1 MDMGVLPTGTV
12 TFLFTD
18 IEGSTRLLHKLGDGF
33 RELLSEHHRILRDAL
48 TRNGGVEV
56 GTEGD
61 AFFVAFDSVPNAV
74 NAAAQMQRALADY
87 RNRSGIEL
95 WVRMGLHTGEAELAG
110 DNYGGLDVH
119 RAARISD
126 SAHGGQVLLSA
137 ATAHQIQGAS
147 KLEEGIRLLDLGR
160 FRLKDLAEPEQLF
173 QLCVEGLRT
182 SFPPPTALGN
192 PLHLPP
198 QLDDFVER
206 DGEIRTI
213 QTLLDERRLVTL
225 TGPGGTGKTRL
236 ATEVGRLSADAF
248 PDGIF
253 FVELAAIFDF
263 SLVPSTIAG
272 ALALREE
279 GARPIVETVTD
290 YLAPKKILLILDN
303 FEQVVEAA
311 PLVSDL
317 LRAAPDLKVMVT
329 SRVSLLVSGEHEYPV
344 PPMALPD
351 PRRLP
356 DLDGLSVY
364 EAIDLFLKRAR
375 SVKPDFALTDDN
387 ARVVA
392 EICVK
397 LDGLPLAI
405 ELAAARTRLLSPN
418 EILTRL
424 DQSLSLL
431 SKPGRDVPQRQRTL
445 MDAIGWSYELLDPEL
460 QALFLKL
467 GIFRGGWTLDDVEA
481 VANPDGALGID
492 VIDGL
497 ESLISSSL
505 VRAWNADD
513 SQTWFVMLQ
522 TIREFALQTLADTG
536 EIQQLRMIHAGYFAD
551 LARKAEPEI
560 FVDDQD
566 WPDRLDLEHDNLRA
580 ALQRF
585 IDAGEIQEGLAMAT
599 CLWRFW
605 QIRAHLAEG
614 RAWLTQLLDIPK
626 SKDDPAIRGAALIAI
641 GGLTYWQNE
650 YATTRVY
657 YEEALDTFESIGD
670 ERGIA
675 EALYNLG
682 FLFLIEGDTKNSRG
696 FHKRSLAIY
705 MDLDDDL
712 NVAYAKWGLAMSH
725 VRDGEAD
732 EAGRLARESLDT
744 FERHRN
750 WYGRSL
756 GEFVLMQIDR
766 IDGNYERVFALI
778 REVLERPESQKDAVG
793 ISSLLEIQA
802 NIEIAIGRPRRG
814 LKLAA
819 AGAHMRTEYGG
830 GAPPPLLD
838 LEEPRAVVADVLS
851 EETIASI
858 WSEGQQMS
866 LEEAL
871 AYARKDGGADE

>member
-1 MDMGVLPTGTV
+1 MRELPTGTV

-18 IEGSTRLLHKLGDGF
+18 IEGSTRLLHELGDGF
-33 RELLSEHHRILRDAL
+33 GELLGQHHRILRDAL
-48 TRNGGVEV
+48 ARNDGVEV

-61 AFFVAFDSVPNAV
+61 AFFVAFKTVTDAV
-74 NAAAQMQRALADY
+74 NAAAQMQRDLSEH
-87 RNRSGIEL
+87 RERSGIDL
-95 WVRMGLHTGEAELAG
+95 QVRMGMHTGEAQLVG

-119 RAARISD
+119 RAARISAA
-126 SAHGGQVLLSA
+126 AHGGQVLLSA
-137 ATAHQIQGAS
+137 ATAHQAQGNS
-147 KLEEGIRLLDLGR
+147 RLDDGVRLLDLGR
-160 FRLKDLAEPEQLF
+160 FRLKDLADSEQLF
-173 QLCVEGLRT
+173 QLCVEGLRS
-182 SFPPPTALGN
+182 SFPPPAALGN

-198 QLDDFVER
+198 RLDEFVDR
-206 DGEIRTI
+206 SSEIRTI
-213 QTLLDERRLVTL
+213 QTLLAERRLVTL

-236 ATEVGRLSADAF
+236 ATEVGRLSVDDF
-248 PDGIF
+248 PDGIYL
-253 FVELAAIFDF
+253 VELAAIFDF

-272 ALALREE
+272 TLSLREE
-279 GARPIVETVTD
+279 GARPIIGTVTD
-290 YLAPKKILLILDN
+290 YLATKQILLILDN
-303 FEQVVEAA
+303 FEQVVESA
-311 PLVSDL
+311 PLISDL
-317 LRAAPDLKVMVT
+317 LRAAPRLKVMVT
-329 SRVSLLVSGEHEYPV
+329 SRVSLLISGEHEYPV

-351 PRRLP
+351 PQRLP
-356 DLDGLSVY
+356 DLDSLSEY
-364 EAIDLFLKRAR
+364 ESIDLFLKRAR
-375 SVKPDFALTDDN
+375 SVKPDFTMTDDN
-387 ARVVA
+387 ARIIV
-392 EICVK
+392 EICVR

-405 ELAAARTRLLSPN
+405 ELAAARTRLLSPD

-445 MDAIGWSYELLDPEL
+445 MDAIGWSYELLEPEL
-460 QALFLKL
+460 QTLFRKL

-505 VRAWNADD
+505 VRAWNADE

-522 TIREFALQTLADTG
+522 TIREFALQSLADTG
-536 EIQQLRMIHAGYFAD
+536 ELQQLRMVHAGYLAD

-560 FVDDQD
+560 FSDDQY

-585 IDAGEIQEGLAMAT
+585 MDAGEIQEGLVMAT

-614 RAWLTQLLDIPK
+614 RAWLTQLLDVPE
-626 SKDDPAIRGAALIAI
+626 SKDEPAIRAAALIAI
-641 GGLTYWQNE
+641 GGLTYWQND

-657 YEEALDTFESIGD
+657 YEEALDTFDSIGD
-670 ERGIA
+670 QRGMA

-682 FLFLIEGDTKNSRG
+682 FLFLIEGDTKNSRS
-696 FHKRSLAIY
+696 FHERSLAIY
-705 MDLDDDL
+705 TDLDDDL

-725 VRDGEAD
+725 IRDREAGEA
-732 EAGRLARESLDT
+732 ARLARESLDT

-766 IDGNYERVFALI
+766 IAGNYESVLALI
-778 REVLERPESQKDAVG
+778 REVLERPETPKDAVG

-802 NIEIAIGRPRRG
+802 NTEIAIGRHRRG

-819 AGAHMRTEYGG
+819 AAAHLRTEYGG

-838 LEEPRAVVADVLS
+838 LEDPIALVADVFS
-851 EETIASI
+851 KETIESI

-866 LEEAL
+866 LEETY
-871 AYARKDGGADE
+871 AYSLKDGGADE

>member
-1 MDMGVLPTGTV
+1 VAELPTGTV

-18 IEGSTRLLHKLGDGF
+18 IEGSTRLLHELGDGF
-33 RELLSEHHRILRDAL
+33 GELLNQHHRVLREVLA
-48 TRNGGVEV
+48 RNNGVEV

-61 AFFVAFDSVPNAV
+61 AFFIAFNTVTDAV
-74 NAAAQMQRALADY
+74 NAAAEMQRGLAQHRD
-87 RNRSGIEL
+87 STGIDL
-95 WVRMGLHTGEAELAG
+95 QVRMGMHTGEAQLVG

-119 RAARISD
+119 RAARISAAA
-126 SAHGGQVLLSA
+126 SGGQVLLSA
-137 ATAHQIQGAS
+137 ATAHQAQGNS
-147 KLEEGIRLLDLGR
+147 RLDDGIRLLDLGR
-160 FRLKDLAEPEQLF
+160 FRLKDLADPEQLF
-173 QLCVEGLRT
+173 QLCVEGLR
-182 SFPPPTALGN
+182 SNFPPPAGLGN

-198 QLDDFVER
+198 RLDEFVDR
-206 DGEIRTI
+206 SSEIRTI
-213 QTLLDERRLVTL
+213 QALLAERRLVTL

-236 ATEVGRLSADAF
+236 ATEVGRLVADDF
-248 PDGIF
+248 PDGIY

-272 ALALREE
+272 TLSLREE
-279 GARPIVETVTD
+279 GARPIIETVTE
-290 YLAPKKILLILDN
+290 YLATKQILLILDN
-303 FEQVVEAA
+303 FEQVVESA
-311 PLVSDL
+311 PLISDL
-317 LRAAPDLKVMVT
+317 LRAAPGLKVMVT
-329 SRVSLLVSGEHEYPV
+329 SRVSLLISGEHEYPV

-364 EAIDLFLKRAR
+364 ESIDLFLKRAR

-387 ARVVA
+387 APVIA

-405 ELAAARTRLLSPN
+405 ELAAARTRLLSPD
-418 EILTRL
+418 EILARL
-424 DQSLSLL
+424 GQSLSLL
-431 SKPGRDVPQRQRTL
+431 SKAGRDVPQRQRTL

-497 ESLISSSL
+497 ETLISSSL

-536 EIQQLRMIHAGYFAD
+536 ELQQLRMIHAGYFAG
-551 LARKAEPEI
+551 LARRAEPQI
-560 FVDDQD
+560 FIDDQD

-585 IDAGEIQEGLAMAT
+585 MDAGEIQEGLAMAT

-614 RAWLTQLLDIPK
+614 RAWLSQLLAIPK

-650 YATTRVY
+650 YAATRVH

-670 ERGIA
+670 QRGIA
-675 EALYNLG
+675 EALYNIG

-696 FHKRSLAIY
+696 FHERSLAMY
-705 MDLDDDL
+705 TDLDDDL
-712 NVAYAKWGLAMSH
+712 NVAFAKWGLAMAH
-725 VRDGEAD
+725 VRDGEAE

-766 IDGNYERVFALI
+766 IDGNYEKVLALI

-819 AGAHMRTEYGG
+819 AGDHMRTEYGG
-830 GAPPPLLD
+830 GAPPPLLN
-838 LEEPRAVVADVLS
+838 LEDPRALVAGVLS
-851 EETIASI
+851 EETIENI
-858 WSEGQQMS
+858 WSEGRQMS
-866 LEEAL
+866 LEESL
-871 AYARKDGGADE
+871 AYAQKDGEADE

>member
-1 MDMGVLPTGTV
+1 MAELPKGTV

-18 IEGSTRLLHKLGDGF
+18 IEGSTRLLHELGDGF
-33 RELLSEHHRILRDAL
+33 GELLNQHHRVLRDAL
-48 TRNGGVEV
+48 ARNNGVEV

-61 AFFVAFDSVPNAV
+61 AFFIAFARVTDAV
-74 NAAAQMQRALADY
+74 NAAAEMQRALAQHRD
-87 RNRSGIEL
+87 STGIDL
-95 WVRMGLHTGEAELAG
+95 QVRMGMHTGEAQLVG

-119 RAARISD
+119 RAARISAAA
-126 SAHGGQVLLSA
+126 SGGQVLLSA
-137 ATAHQIQGAS
+137 ATAHQAQGNS
-147 KLEEGIRLLDLGR
+147 RLDDGVRLLDLGQ
-160 FRLKDLAEPEQLF
+160 FRLKDLADPEQLF
-173 QLCVEGLRT
+173 QLCVEGLRS
-182 SFPPPTALGN
+182 SFPPPAGLGN

-198 QLDDFVER
+198 RLDEFVDR
-206 DGEIRTI
+206 SSEIQTI
-213 QTLLDERRLVTL
+213 QSLLAERRLVTL

-236 ATEVGRLSADAF
+236 ATEVGRLSADDF
-248 PDGIF
+248 PDGIY

-272 ALALREE
+272 TLSLREE
-279 GARPIVETVTD
+279 GARPIIETVTD
-290 YLAPKKILLILDN
+290 YLATKQILLILDN
-303 FEQVVEAA
+303 FEQVVESA
-311 PLVSDL
+311 PLISDL
-317 LRAAPDLKVMVT
+317 LRAAPRLKVMVT
-329 SRVSLLVSGEHEYPV
+329 SRVSLLISGEHEYPV

-364 EAIDLFLKRAR
+364 ESIDLFLRRAR

-387 ARVVA
+387 APIIA

-405 ELAAARTRLLSPN
+405 ELAAARTRLLSPD

-424 DQSLSLL
+424 GQSLSLL

-460 QALFLKL
+460 QTLFLKL
-467 GIFRGGWTLDDVEA
+467 GIFRGGWTLDDVDA

-522 TIREFALQTLADTG
+522 TIREFALQTLAETG
-536 EIQQLRMIHAGYFAD
+536 ELQQIRMIHAGYFAE

-560 FVDDQD
+560 FIDNQD

-585 IDAGEIQEGLAMAT
+585 MDAGEIQEGLAMAT
-599 CLWRFW
+599 NLWRFW

-626 SKDDPAIRGAALIAI
+626 SKEDPAIRGAALIAI
-641 GGLTYWQNE
+641 GGLTYWQND
-650 YATTRVY
+650 YATTRVH

-670 ERGIA
+670 QHGIA

-682 FLFLIEGDTKNSRG
+682 FLFLIEGDTNNSRG
-696 FHKRSLAIY
+696 FHERSLAIFT
-705 MDLDDDL
+705 DINDDL
-712 NVAYAKWGLAMSH
+712 NVAYAKWGLAMAH
-725 VRDGEAD
+725 VRDGETD

-756 GEFVLMQIDR
+756 GEFVLMQIEQ
-766 IDGNYERVFALI
+766 IEGNFEKVLALT
-778 REVLERPESQKDAVG
+778 REALGRPESQKDAVG

-819 AGAHMRTEYGG
+819 AAAHMRAEYGG
-830 GAPPPLLD
+830 GAPPPLLN
-838 LEEPRAVVADVLS
+838 LEDPRALVAGVFS
-851 EETIASI
+851 EETIESI

-871 AYARKDGGADE
+871 AYAQKDGEADE

>member
-1 MDMGVLPTGTV
+1 MGELPTGTV

-33 RELLSEHHRILRDAL
+33 GELLNQHHQILRDAL

-61 AFFVAFDSVPNAV
+61 AFFVAFESVPNAV

-87 RNRSGIEL
+87 RNHSGIEL
-95 WVRMGLHTGEAELAG
+95 WVRMGLHTGEAQLAG

-126 SAHGGQVLLSA
+126 AAHGGQVLMSA

-147 KLEEGIRLLDLGR
+147 KLDEGVRLLDLGR

-173 QLCVEGLRT
+173 QLCIEGLRT

-198 QLDDFVER
+198 QLDDFIER
-206 DGEIRTI
+206 TREIRTI
-213 QTLLDERRLVTL
+213 QSLLDERRLVTL

-236 ATEVGRLSADAF
+236 ATEVGRLSTDAF

-263 SLVPSTIAG
+263 TLVPTTIAG

-279 GARPIVETVTD
+279 GARPILETVTD

-351 PRRLP
+351 PHRLP
-356 DLDGLSVY
+356 ALEALSEY
-364 EAIDLFLKRAR
+364 ESIDLFLQRAR
-375 SVKPDFALTDDN
+375 SVKPDFVLTDDN
-387 ARVVA
+387 APVIA
-392 EICVK
+392 EICVR

-405 ELAAARTRLLSPN
+405 ELAAARSRLLSPN

-445 MDAIGWSYELLDPEL
+445 MDAIGWSYELLDPKL
-460 QALFLKL
+460 QILFRKL
-467 GIFRGGWTLDDVEA
+467 GIFRGGWSLDDVEA
-481 VANPDGALGID
+481 VTNPDGALGID
-492 VIDGL
+492 VLDGL
-497 ESLISSSL
+497 ETLIGSSL
-505 VRAWNADD
+505 VRTMNADET
-513 SQTWFVMLQ
+513 QTWFVMLQ
-522 TIREFALQTLADTG
+522 TIREFALQALAEAG
-536 EIQQLRMIHAGYFAD
+536 ELQHIRMVHAGYYAE
-551 LARKAEPEI
+551 LARRAQPEI
-560 FVDDQD
+560 FSDDQI
-566 WPDRLDLEHDNLRA
+566 WPDRLGLEHDNLRV
-580 ALQRF
+580 ALRRF
-585 IDAGEIQEGLAMAT
+585 VDAGEVQEALAMAT
-599 CLWRFW
+599 NLWRFW

-614 RAWLTQLLDIPK
+614 RAWLTGLLDDPK
-626 SKDDPAIRGAALIAI
+626 SKADPATRARALIAA
-641 GGLTYWQNE
+641 GGLTYWQNDF
-650 YATTRVY
+650 ATTRVHY
-657 YEEALDTFESIGD
+657 QEALDTYESIGD
-670 ERGIA
+670 QRGIA

-682 FLFLIEGDTKNSRG
+682 FLSLIEGDTKGSRRI
-696 FHKRSLAIY
+696 HDRSLSIY
-705 MDLDDDL
+705 MDLGDEL
-712 NVAYAKWGLAMSH
+712 NAAYSKWGLAMSF
-725 VRDGEAD
+725 VRDRETA

-744 FERHRN
+744 FERRRN
-750 WYGRSL
+750 WFGRSL
-756 GEFVLMQIDR
+756 GEFVLLMIDR
-766 IDGNYERVFALI
+766 NAGNSDRVLALTRQIMER
-778 REVLERPESQKDAVG
+778 RETQKDAVG
-793 ISSLLEIQA
+793 MSWVLEFQA
-802 NIEIAIGRPRRG
+802 DAEIAVGRPRRG

-819 AGAHMRTEYGG
+819 AAARMRSEYGG

-838 LEEPRAVVADVLS
+838 LEDPRELVTGELS
-851 EETIASI
+851 DETIDEL
-858 WSEGQQMS
+858 WSEGQQMTI
-866 LEEAL
+866 EEAL
-871 AYARKDGGADE
+871 AYARKDGGVDE